1 MSRQK
6 PPLTTPED
14 SVIIRRVSRAIA
26 RIANERGMNAVEL
39 ADALG
44 LSYAYVRDLLDG
56 KRNISVLTIEDI
68 CVKLDVPLEVLL
80 SAYLHPE
87 PEPTAL
93 RSRWGARRGKRD
105 AGRELESEG
114 EPAKPTDKRRSL
126 N

>member
-6 PPLTTPED
+6 PPLTAPEN

-39 ADALG
+39 ADTLG

-68 CVKLDVPLEVLL
+68 SVKLNVPLEVLL
-80 SAYLHPE
+80 SAYLHQE
-87 PEPTAL
+87 PEPTVL
-93 RSRWGARRGKRD
+93 QSRWGARRGKRND
-105 AGRELESEG
+105 GRG
-114 EPAKPTDKRRSL
+114 PGQDDMPAPTEPGKVL